1 VPGLIE
7 SVAEQTFK
15 RHPWL
20 FLFIILTGGGLLGYS
35 YQVFAEKVVVDVRF
49 LKVETSIE
57 RIDRKID
64 LWALEQRL
72 QMVESEI
79 FQLERLESKREA
91 TPRDLERLDKM
102 KIESGKVK
110 RLYSIRSNRINRG

>member
-1 VPGLIE
+1 MAGFVE

-20 FLFIILTGGGLLGYS
+20 FLFIILADGSMLGYS
-35 YQVFAEKVVVDVRF
+35 YQVFAEKIDVDERF
-49 LKVETSIE
+49 HKVETSIE

-72 QMVESEI
+72 HTIESEI
-79 FQLERLESKREA
+79 FQLERLETHGDA
-91 TPRDLERLDKM
+91 TFRDSTRLDQM
-102 KIESGKVK
+102 KIEGGKVK
-110 RLYSIRSNRINRG
+110 RQLAIRSNR